1 MKICLCLF
9 KCQGCLFLFGS
20 ELFLTLSLLRKTRNY
35 FANLDTDIIKDNRQ
49 FWEKV
54 NVFSEKSLSKES
66 ILFTQ
71 KYTIVID
78 SADLAETFN
87 KFFNSVVKNLNVDDN
102 TINKTISSNIEDPV
116 LRGRENTNAVN
127 EISFSFKFVTEE

>member
-20 ELFLTLSLLRKTRNY
+20 ELSLTLSLLRKTRNY
-35 FANLDTDIIKDNRQ
+35 FANLDTDIKDNRQ

>member
-20 ELFLTLSLLRKTRNY
+20 ELFPTLSLLRKTRNY
-35 FANLDTDIIKDNRQ
+35 FANLDTDIKGNRQ

-71 KYTIVID
+71 NYTIVID

-87 KFFNSVVKNLNVDDN
+87 KFFNRVIKNLNIDDN
-102 TINKTISSNIEDPV
+102 TIKKTISSNIEDPV

-127 EISFSFKFVTEE
+127 EICH

>member
-35 FANLDTDIIKDNRQ
+35 FANLDTDIKDNRQ

-71 KYTIVID
+71 NYTIVID

-87 KFFNSVVKNLNVDDN
+87 KFFNRVIKNLNIDDN
-102 TINKTISSNIEDPV
+102 TIKKTISSNIEDPV

-127 EISFSFKFVTEE
+127 EICH